1 MVSLINFRKSMT
13 PKSVYCNAWLLL
25 LFFSGLEARS
35 SGVFRTQSNTY
46 DVVFRRK
53 LFLQKI
59 EFLIHLWDQFKFFV
73 NLYALFLLFAIIYSI
88 IYFILL
94 YQNYDMVSVAI
105 SKSLSESK
113 AYCFFVFY

>member
-59 EFLIHLWDQFKFFV
+59 EFLIRLWDQFKFFV
-73 NLYALFLLFAIIYSI
+73 NLYALFLLFAIIYII
-88 IYFILL
+88 IYMILL